1 MYAVP
6 NMAVFRSSFR
16 ALPIFCSGLNDFE
29 MVPLAPT
36 LTGITFA
43 FTFHTRSIIIII
55 IIIII
60 INGNSAMCRHN
71 RRTVNVTSDA
81 FQS

>member
-55 IIIII
+55 
-60 INGNSAMCRHN
+60 NGNSAMCRHN